1 MAGVR
6 GFSDANL
13 QMNDGV
19 PVWKQITDSSLT
31 TAADYVNPWYINYL
45 GGNWTGAT
53 QCMLTGTNSWQEN
66 HAAWNDGTNDHWAV
80 GNSPYSI
87 GFYKQQDIPIQWALA
102 DNFVVGDMYQVCYPK
117 NLFQVQRLIRI
128 TGRCCRRNKS
138 QQSHLALRQH
148 QRPRRSSDPQR
159 GRQPLH

>member
-1 MAGVR
+1 MHTENRAFDHYFGTMAGVR

-19 PVWKQITDSSLT
+19 PVWKQVTDSSLT

-45 GGNWTGAT
+45 GGNWTEAT
-53 QCMLTGTNSWQEN
+53 QCMLTGTNSWQQN

-102 DNFVVGDMYQVCYPK
+102 DNFVVGDMYQVRYNPSATRKGQCPLQS
-117 NLFQVQRLIRI
+117 NRLMA
-128 TGRCCRRNKS
+128 K
-138 QQSHLALRQH
+138 
-148 QRPRRSSDPQR
+148 
-159 GRQPLH
+159 

>member
-6 GFSDANL
+6 GFGDANL

-31 TAADYVNPWYINYL
+31 TAANYVNPWYINYL

-53 QCMLTGTNSWQEN
+53 QCMLSGTNSWYEN

-80 GNSPYSI
+80 DNSPYSI

-102 DNFVVGDMYQVCYPK
+102 DNFVVGDMYQVRYTMALCVPNK
-117 NLFQVQRLIRI
+117 SGLIRN
-128 TGRCCRRNKS
+128 TGGCCCRHKP
-138 QQSHLALRQH
+138 QQSDMAFRQY
-148 QRPRRSSDPQR
+148 QRSWRSSDAQ
-159 GRQPLH
+159 

>member
-1 MAGVR
+1 
-6 GFSDANL
+6 
-13 QMNDGV
+13 MNDGV
-19 PVWKQITDSSLT
+19 PVWKQVTDSSLT

-45 GGNWTGAT
+45 GGNWPEAT

-102 DNFVVGDMYQVCYPK
+102 DNFVVGDMYQVRYPTAWSIQFEQK
-117 NLFQVQRLIRI
+117 V
-128 TGRCCRRNKS
+128 G
-138 QQSHLALRQH
+138 
-148 QRPRRSSDPQR
+148 
-159 GRQPLH
+159 